1 MTTCQGFQIPWKIA
15 SLALSNVVIYE
26 TSLWRESMATIAAEI
41 QRRYLTID
49 DTKADSDQLEFSFS
63 SETPV
68 TRYFGDEVLD
78 HDREAVDLTRL
89 NGGAAPLLLNHDPD
103 RILGIVERAWIDER
117 RRGMARITW
126 ATNDLARQVRKDVEA
141 GVMPNISVGYS
152 VLDAEQDAGVMRVTR
167 WQPIELSVVSIPADA
182 SIGVNRALPTT
193 THTPMTYEP
202 ISPIGLDP
210 DAEYRREAEQFSI
223 VRAAQGISSGR
234 GLSGRE
240 AEVNQELEHRNGRRT
255 QGFFVPDNGWKKR
268 TYVAGTASAGGN
280 LIATDHLATNFV
292 EALRDRLAVA
302 ELGATFLGG
311 LVGDVSIPKRTGT
324 ATAYWFG
331 ADDSDSVTES
341 TGTIGTVTM
350 TPKTVGALSK
360 FSHLMNLQS
369 TPDIEQLIRADFV
382 ALLADAI
389 DTAAI
394 NGSGSSNQP
403 TGILNTS
410 GIGSVAGGTNG
421 LAPTLDH
428 LMDLKKEVAV
438 DNADVASCGFLTNA
452 KVEAVLS
459 KLKDSQSQYLLSPY
473 GTELGRSQIAGRRFE
488 VSNNVPSNLSKG
500 TGTNL
505 SAIVYGNFSDLLI
518 GLYGTLEI
526 LVDPYTDFAKG
537 TTGIRALQS
546 IDIAVRHPESFAA
559 MQDAIA

>member
-1 MTTCQGFQIPWKIA
+1 MTT
-15 SLALSNVVIYE
+15 
-26 TSLWRESMATIAAEI
+26 AAVDI
-41 QRRYLTID
+41 QRRYLTINEPQ
-49 DTKADSDQLEFSFS
+49 ADSDQLEFSFS

-78 HDREAVDLTRL
+78 HDREAVDLSRL

-103 RILGIVERAWIDER
+103 RVLGIVERAWIDER

-126 ATNDLARQVRKDVEA
+126 ATNDLARQVRQDVEA

-152 VLDAEQDAGVMRVTR
+152 VLDAEQEGQVMVVRK

-182 SIGVNRALPTT
+182 SIGVNRSLTT
-193 THTPMTYEP
+193 TPQQPMTTAYQP
-202 ISPIGLDP
+202 ITPINTP
-210 DAEYRREAEQFSI
+210 EEEYSREAQQFSI
-223 VRAAQGISSGR
+223 VAAAQGIASGR
-234 GLSGRE
+234 GLRGRE
-240 AEVNQELEHRNGRRT
+240 AEINQELEQRNGRRT
-255 QGFFVPDNGWKKR
+255 QGFFVPDTGWKKR
-268 TYVAGTASAGGN
+268 TYVAGTATAGGN
-280 LIATDHLATNFV
+280 LIATDHLATNFI
-292 EALRDRLAVA
+292 EALRDRLVIAQ
-302 ELGATFLGG
+302 LGATFISD

-331 ADDSDSVTES
+331 ADDSDSITES

-369 TPDIEQLIRADFV
+369 TPDIEQLIRNDFI

-389 DTAAI
+389 DSAAI

-421 LAPTLDH
+421 LAPTLDN
-428 LMDLKKEVAV
+428 LLDLKKEVAV
-438 DNADVASCGFLTNA
+438 DNADIGAAAFLTNA
-452 KVEAVLS
+452 KVEAVLG
-459 KLKDSQSQYLLSPY
+459 KLKDSQNQYLLNPY

-488 VSNNVPSNLSKG
+488 VSNNVPSNLTKG
-500 TGTNL
+500 SGSNL
-505 SAIVYGNFSDLLI
+505 SAVIYGNFADLLV
-518 GLYGTLEI
+518 GLFGTLEI

-546 IDIAVRHPESFAA
+546 IDLAVRHPESFAA

>member
-1 MTTCQGFQIPWKIA
+1 MTTTA
-15 SLALSNVVIYE
+15 VEV
-26 TSLWRESMATIAAEI
+26 

-49 DTKADSDQLEFSFS
+49 KPQADSDQLEFSFS

-78 HDREAVDLTRL
+78 HDRQAVDLSRL

-103 RILGIVERAWIDER
+103 RVLGIVERAWIDEK
-117 RRGMARITW
+117 RRGMARINW
-126 ATNDLARQVRKDVEA
+126 ATNDLAVQVRKDVEA

-152 VLDAEQDAGVMRVTR
+152 VLDAEKEGEVMVVRK

-182 SIGVNRALPTT
+182 SIGVNRAQPTT
-193 THTPMTYEP
+193 THKTMTSTYEP
-202 ISPIGLDP
+202 IAPYGV
-210 DAEYRREAEQFSI
+210 AEDEYSREIDQFSI
-223 VRAAQGISSGR
+223 VAAAQGIASGR
-234 GLSGRE
+234 GLRGRE
-240 AEVNQELEHRNGRRT
+240 AEINQELERRNGRRT
-255 QGFFVPDNGWKKR
+255 QGFFVPDSGWKKR
-268 TYVAGTASAGGN
+268 AYVAGTATAGGN
-280 LIATDHLATNFV
+280 LIATDHLADNFID
-292 EALRDRLAVA
+292 ALRDRLAVA
-302 ELGATFLGG
+302 ELGATFLSD
-311 LVGDVSIPKRTGT
+311 LVGDVSIPKRTGS

-331 ADDSDSVTES
+331 ADNSDSVTES

-360 FSHLMNLQS
+360 FSHLMSLQS
-369 TPDIEQLIRADFV
+369 TPDIEQLIRSDFV
-382 ALLADAI
+382 ALIADAI

-403 TGILNTS
+403 LGILNTS

-421 LAPTLDH
+421 LAPTLDN
-428 LMDLKKEVAV
+428 LLDLKKEVAV
-438 DNADVASCGFLTNA
+438 DNADVATCGFLTNA
-452 KVEAVLS
+452 KVESVLG
-459 KLKDSQSQYLLSPY
+459 KLKDSQDQYLLSPY

-500 TGTNL
+500 TGSNL
-505 SAIVYGNFSDLLI
+505 SAVIYGNFNDLLI
-518 GLYGTLEI
+518 GLYGTTEI

-537 TTGIRALQS
+537 TTGVRVLQS
-546 IDIAVRHPESFAA
+546 IDIAVRHAESFAA